1 MTIVHMSQAALK
13 QIKKAIEDKDT
24 NAYKAV
30 LDSAYGA
37 PKQEVENTN
46 ITHKRIKKLKMQMN
60 KINFFDMKNI
70 LILLL
75 AVIAIGTY
83 FFEGSKID
91 KHEEEIKALHVANDS
106 LLTKNDSLK
115 SDNAKLD
122 IVLSQIDAKLT
133 KNNQE
138 TGAVLSV
145 LDKLKNK
152 KDIDGLWTWETR
164 FEDNNITK
172 RTREPYPLPTLKHM
186 KSEEFY
192 KSLSEDVSL
201 FTHLDI
207 NDFSAEGYQS
217 HPHIKAPLSN

>member
-1 MTIVHMSQAALK
+1 
-13 QIKKAIEDKDT
+13 
-24 NAYKAV
+24 
-30 LDSAYGA
+30 
-37 PKQEVENTN
+37 
-46 ITHKRIKKLKMQMN
+46 MQTN

-70 LILLL
+70 LIILL

-122 IVLSQIDAKLT
+122 IVLTQIDAKLT

-152 KDIDGLWTWETR
+152 KDEIP
-164 FEDNNITK
+164 N
-172 RTREPYPLPTLKHM
+172 YV
-186 KSEEFY
+186 S
-192 KSLSEDVSL
+192 SLSANGTADALTKYLESR
-201 FTHLDI
+201 
-207 NDFSAEGYQS
+207 
-217 HPHIKAPLSN
+217 P